1 MKNTISPFSGDEGRK
16 EKIQNEADICYFNN
30 WIIVVHYLEHYAH
43 SISVSLFFSIYPS
56 LFPFAHLLT
65 RSFTYLALSV
75 DLCLFD
81 TSKYDRKQ
89 NVCVFV
95 CAVLRGDDTVG
106 RFEHLAS
113 LFCWVEN
120 NANIKY

>member
-1 MKNTISPFSGDEGRK
+1 MIQTIDHYEKVQLVHLGVMKEEKNR

-65 RSFTYLALSV
+65 RVARSFIYLALSV

-81 TSKYDRKQ
+81 TSKHDRKLRM
-89 NVCVFV
+89 CV
-95 CAVLRGDDTVG
+95 
-106 RFEHLAS
+106 S
-113 LFCWVEN
+113 LCVQSSEEMTQRVVSST
-120 NANIKY
+120 